1 METNVEKLMKNT
13 KKQLV
18 ELYLKA
24 IESDDVQ
31 NVERLKDEVNELAT
45 AKAQLEAE
53 YKTLECS
60 YNNAIADCKGTAER
74 NNELTE
80 EIDELATKLVTLQ
93 KDHRDL
99 TTTAWCLGGI
109 ALAMLVVVFIML

>member
-24 IESDDVQ
+24 IENENVQ
-31 NVERLKDEVNELAT
+31 NVEKLEHEVSELAT

-60 YNNAIADCKGTAER
+60 YNNAIADCKGTHAR
-74 NNELTE
+74 NEELVD
-80 EIDELATKLVTLQ
+80 EIDELATKLITLQ
-93 KDHRDL
+93 KDHKDL
-99 TTTAWCLGGI
+99 ATTAWCLGGI

>member
-18 ELYLKA
+18 ELYLKT
-24 IESDDVQ
+24 IENENVQ
-31 NVERLKDEVNELAT
+31 NVEKLEHEVNELAT
-45 AKAQLEAE
+45 AKAHLEAE

-80 EIDELATKLVTLQ
+80 EIDELATKLITLQ
-93 KDHRDL
+93 KDHKDL
-99 TTTAWCLGGI
+99 ATTAWCLGGI